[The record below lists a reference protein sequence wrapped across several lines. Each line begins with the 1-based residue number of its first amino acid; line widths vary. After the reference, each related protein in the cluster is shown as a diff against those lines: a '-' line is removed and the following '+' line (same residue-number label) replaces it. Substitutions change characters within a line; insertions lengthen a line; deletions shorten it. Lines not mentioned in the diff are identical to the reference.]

1 MLFHMSTPVEHVR
14 DVILRDG
21 RTLRLRAPLGGDAA
35 AVLAFFR
42 GLSDESAYRRFH
54 GFPSLT
60 PELVT
65 PVLDPD
71 WQEQGALIGTFGE
84 GSEEHVVALAN
95 YVRLRDPSAAE
106 VAFTVADELQGHG
119 AGTRLLEQLA
129 ELAAEA
135 GIESFVADVMG
146 SNRAML
152 RVFEDA
158 GFSIA
163 REIDQGEVE
172 VRL

>member
-1 MLFHMSTPVEHVR
+1 MPTPVEHVR

-21 RTLRLRAPLGGDAA
+21 RTLRLRPPLAGDDD

-54 GFPSLT
+54 GFPSLGA
-60 PELVT
+60 ELVT

-71 WQEQGALIGTFGE
+71 WQERGALIGTFGE
-84 GSEEHVVALAN
+84 GGTSTLSRSRTTFGSAIPRRP
-95 YVRLRDPSAAE
+95 RLRSPSP
-106 VAFTVADELQGHG
+106 TSSRGTG
-119 AGTRLLEQLA
+119 SGTRLLEQLA
-129 ELAAEA
+129 ELAADG

-158 GFSIA
+158 GFS
-163 REIDQGEVE
+163 R
-172 VRL
+172 RT